1 MSAFTAKRID
11 EMETSFGGSYKR
23 ARAEL
28 GVTSFGMQVV
38 DLPPN
43 LAEGYPEHDH
53 THDGQE
59 EVFITMTGRA
69 EIFVDGERVEM
80 NPNVMVRVAPE
91 AKRRVVTGDEPIR
104 MLIVS
109 GVPGGV
115 YTPAPDSILG
125 APDPLARSA

>member
-1 MSAFTAKRID
+1 MAEYTVKRID
-11 EMETSFGGSYKR
+11 EMESSFLGTYRR

-28 GVTSFGMQVV
+28 GVTAFGMTVL

-53 THDGQE
+53 LHDGQE
-59 EVFITMTGRA
+59 EVFLALRGRA
-69 EIFVDGERVEM
+69 ELFVDGERLELE
-80 NPNVMVRVAPE
+80 PDQMVRVAPE
-91 AKRRVVTGDEPIR
+91 AKRRVVTGDEGIR

-115 YTPAPDSILG
+115 YEPAPNSILG
-125 APDPLARSA
+125 TPDPLAQT